1 MTSSKKSVVLL
12 ICGVLAIG
20 GWAFCPKWSADAA
33 VRPLRPAAPKASDE
47 KKEGKKKEEKKTET
61 AEVGADLKALAK
73 PKKAATTLTG
83 FPAGTLPGEKASGES
98 ASGSGGDGA
107 PASSQGRVVLSGEPM
122 TPLIGASQLG
132 LSLDRIFTIADHAGY
147 SLVLRRR
154 YVASALDAPYSYSLM
169 KGRRRLATLFFDRS
183 LKLSLIQ

>member
-1 MTSSKKSVVLL
+1 MTSSKKSAVLL

-20 GWAFCPKWSADAA
+20 GWAFGARWSADAA
-33 VRPLRPAAPKASDE
+33 VRPLRPAAAKASEE
-47 KKEGKKKEEKKTET
+47 KKGEKKTET

-73 PKKAATTLTG
+73 PKKAATTFTG
-83 FPAGTLPGEKASGES
+83 FPAGTLPGDKAPGES
-98 ASGSGGDGA
+98 ASGGGGDE
-107 PASSQGRVVLSGEPM
+107 ASAGRVVLSGEPV
-122 TPLIGASQLG
+122 TPLIGAPQLG

-147 SLVLRRR
+147 SLVLRTR

-183 LKLSLIQ
+183 LKLSMIQ

>member
-20 GWAFCPKWSADAA
+20 GWAFCTKWSADAA
-33 VRPLRPAAPKASDE
+33 VRPLRPAAARASE
-47 KKEGKKKEEKKTET
+47 EKKEEKKAET

-83 FPAGTLPGEKASGES
+83 FPAGTLPGDKVPGKS

-107 PASSQGRVVLSGEPM
+107 SASSAGRVVLSGEPM

-132 LSLDRIFTIADHAGY
+132 LSLDCRPCG
-147 SLVLRRR
+147 V
-154 YVASALDAPYSYSLM
+154 
-169 KGRRRLATLFFDRS
+169 
-183 LKLSLIQ
+183 

>member
-20 GWAFCPKWSADAA
+20 GWAFGARWSADAA
-33 VRPLRPAAPKASDE
+33 VRPLRSAAAKAS
-47 KKEGKKKEEKKTET
+47 EEKKGET
-61 AEVGADLKALAK
+61 VEVGSDLKALAK
-73 PKKAATTLTG
+73 RKKTVTTLTG
-83 FPAGTLPGEKASGES
+83 FPAGTLPGDKVSGES

-107 PASSQGRVVLSGEPM
+107 SASSAGRVVLSGEPM

-132 LSLDRIFTIADHAGY
+132 LPLDRIFTIADHAGY

>member
-20 GWAFCPKWSADAA
+20 GWAFGARWSADAA
-33 VRPLRPAAPKASDE
+33 VRPLRPAAARASE
-47 KKEGKKKEEKKTET
+47 EKKEEKKAEA

-83 FPAGTLPGEKASGES
+83 FPAGTLPGDKAPGKS
-98 ASGSGGDGA
+98 ASGGGGDGA
-107 PASSQGRVVLSGEPM
+107 PASSQGRVVLSGELLD
-122 TPLIGASQLG
+122 PLIGEPQLG
-132 LSLDRIFTIADHAGY
+132 LSLDRIFAIADHAGY

-154 YVASALDAPYSYSLM
+154 YVASALDAPYSYTLM

>member
-1 MTSSKKSVVLL
+1 MTSSKKSAVLL
-12 ICGVLAIG
+12 ICSVLAIG
-20 GWAFCPKWSADAA
+20 GWAFGAKWSADAA
-33 VRPLRPAAPKASDE
+33 VRPLRSAAARAP
-47 KKEGKKKEEKKTET
+47 EEKKTET

-73 PKKAATTLTG
+73 PKKAATTFTG
-83 FPAGTLPGEKASGES
+83 FPAGTLPGDKAPGES

-107 PASSQGRVVLSGEPM
+107 PGSSQGRVVLSGEPV
-122 TPLIGASQLG
+122 TPLIGAPQLG
-132 LSLDRIFTIADHAGY
+132 LSLDRIFMIADHAGY

>member
-1 MTSSKKSVVLL
+1 MTSSKKSAVLL

-20 GWAFCPKWSADAA
+20 GWAFGARWSADAA
-33 VRPLRPAAPKASDE
+33 VRPLRPTAPKASE
-47 KKEGKKKEEKKTET
+47 EKKEEKKTED
-61 AEVGADLKALAK
+61 AEVGADLKALARR
-73 PKKAATTLTG
+73 KKAATTLTG
-83 FPAGTLPGEKASGES
+83 FPAGTLPGDKASGES

-107 PASSQGRVVLSGEPM
+107 SASSAGRVVLSGEPM

-132 LSLDRIFTIADHAGY
+132 LPLDRIFTIADHAGY

-183 LKLSLIQ
+183 LKLSMIQ

>member
-1 MTSSKKSVVLL
+1 MTSSKKSAVLL

-20 GWAFCPKWSADAA
+20 GWAFGARWSADAA
-33 VRPLRPAAPKASDE
+33 VRPLRPAAAKAS
-47 KKEGKKKEEKKTET
+47 EEKKGET
-61 AEVGADLKALAK
+61 VEVGSDLKALAK
-73 PKKAATTLTG
+73 RKKTVTTLTG
-83 FPAGTLPGEKASGES
+83 FPAGTLPGDKVPGES
-98 ASGSGGDGA
+98 ASGGGGDGA
-107 PASSQGRVVLSGEPM
+107 SASSAGRVVLSGEPM

-132 LSLDRIFTIADHAGY
+132 LSLDRIFMIADHAGY